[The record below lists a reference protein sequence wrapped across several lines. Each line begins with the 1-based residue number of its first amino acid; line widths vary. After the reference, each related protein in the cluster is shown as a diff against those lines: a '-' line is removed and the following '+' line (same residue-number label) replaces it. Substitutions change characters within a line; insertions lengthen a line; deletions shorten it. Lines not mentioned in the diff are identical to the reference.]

1 MFESLKIGESAPFL
15 AGLPEGCFFECD
27 GSGLVLIYNFFHPSQ
42 KEIEA
47 FKADVPGEVRFVRVG
62 GVLFI
67 LSKLGTLEWMDS
79 PYAVQLSRNIS
90 FPEIPQGQGY
100 SLLLILADAANSKI
114 MGLRYVG
121 LGTKFS
127 EQLHDE
133 VMADINVPIVKP
145 MYDAKV
151 QQLYARYT
159 TKDLV
164 KLSKTRYKIGEK

>member
-1 MFESLKIGESAPFL
+1 MDGQSL
-15 AGLPEGCFFECD
+15 CCT
-27 GSGLVLIYNFFHPSQ
+27 V
-42 KEIEA
+42 
-47 FKADVPGEVRFVRVG
+47 
-62 GVLFI
+62 
-67 LSKLGTLEWMDS
+67 
-79 PYAVQLSRNIS
+79 SRNMS
-90 FPEIPQGQGY
+90 FPEVPQGQGY

-127 EQLHDE
+127 EQLRSE
-133 VMADINVPIVKP
+133 VMADINIPIVKP